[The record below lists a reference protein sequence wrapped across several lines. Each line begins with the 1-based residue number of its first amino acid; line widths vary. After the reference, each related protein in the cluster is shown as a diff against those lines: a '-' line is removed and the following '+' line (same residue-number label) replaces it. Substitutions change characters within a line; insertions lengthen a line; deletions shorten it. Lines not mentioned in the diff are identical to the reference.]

1 MTEQSIDLVG
11 YNNCQNSIQKS
22 IIVKYNL
29 KGLNLLL
36 LYLELTES

>member
-1 MTEQSIDLVG
+1 MEQSIDLVG

-29 KGLNLLL
+29 KGLNLLFYIL
-36 LYLELTES
+36 TELTES